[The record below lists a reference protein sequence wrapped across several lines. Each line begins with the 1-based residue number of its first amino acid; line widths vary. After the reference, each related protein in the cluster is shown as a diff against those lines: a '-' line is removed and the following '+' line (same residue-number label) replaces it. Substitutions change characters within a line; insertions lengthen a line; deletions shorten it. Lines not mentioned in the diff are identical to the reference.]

1 MDATRYGLTPVPGGR
16 LIWVP
21 EIGCGEMHMK
31 VTTWAIVGLVM
42 AAAAFS
48 VIRPAQGCPPAHTAA
63 PTAHNPPPHAAPA
76 ATPTGHRS
84 FIIAARMG
92 WL

>member
-1 MDATRYGLTPVPGGR
+1 
-16 LIWVP
+16 
-21 EIGCGEMHMK
+21 MK
-31 VTTWAIVGLVM
+31 VTSWAIVGLVI

-48 VIRPAQGCPPAHTAA
+48 VIRPAQGCPGARTAA
-63 PTAHNPPPHAAPA
+63 PSQNPPPHAAPA
-76 ATPTGHRS
+76 GTPTGHGHRS